1 MNSVRRLMMVMIRGL
16 GVQSFV
22 NTYTSLPVKQQKRL
36 EEKAQAY
43 VQALDQAIA
52 QVLSPTIGRS
62 EGQFLVTDDV
72 IPLYG
77 MGPSPEE
84 AMADYRSV
92 VVEYYES
99 LEEDAE
105 ELGHALRKQLELLRQ
120 ISSLLEKVP

>member
-1 MNSVRRLMMVMIRGL
+1 MNRAWELIVEMHNL
-16 GVQSFV
+16 GQQSFV
-22 NTYTSLPVKQQKRL
+22 STYTSLPVRQQRRL
-36 EEKAQAY
+36 EEQAQAY

-62 EGQFLVTDDV
+62 EDRFLVTDAV

-77 MGPSPEE
+77 VGPNPKE

-99 LEEDAE
+99 LEEDAQ
-105 ELGHALRKQLELLRQ
+105 ELGRALREQLGLLRRVF
-120 ISSLLEKVP
+120 STLENDA

>member
-1 MNSVRRLMMVMIRGL
+1 MRILA
-16 GVQSFV
+16 VQSFV
-22 NTYTSLPVKQQKRL
+22 DIYTSLPVKQQKHL

-43 VQALDQAIA
+43 VKALDQAIA
-52 QVLSPTIGRS
+52 RFLSPTIGRS
-62 EGQFLVTDDV
+62 EDQFLITDEI

-77 MGPSPEE
+77 VGPRPEE

-105 ELGHALRKQLELLRQ
+105 ELGRSLQEQLDLLRQ
-120 ISSLLEKVP
+120 LFSFVEEVS

>member
-1 MNSVRRLMMVMIRGL
+1 MVMMPSVGA
-16 GVQSFV
+16 QSFV
-22 NTYTSLPVKQQKRL
+22 ETYTSLPIRQRKRL

-62 EGQFLVTDDV
+62 EGQFLITDEV

-77 MGPSPEE
+77 VGLSPEE

-99 LEEDAE
+99 LVEDAD

-120 ISSLLEKVP
+120 VFSLLEKVS

>member
-1 MNSVRRLMMVMIRGL
+1 MVVMISSS
-16 GVQSFV
+16 GVQSLV
-22 NTYTSLPVKQQKRL
+22 DTYKSLPVRQRRRL

-43 VQALDQAIA
+43 IQALDQAIA
-52 QVLSPTIGRS
+52 EVLSPTIGRS
-62 EGQFLVTDDV
+62 QGQFLVTDEV

-77 MGPSPEE
+77 VGPSPEE

-105 ELGHALRKQLELLRQ
+105 ELGRALREQLELLRQ
-120 ISSLLEKVP
+120 AFSLLDKVP

>member
-1 MNSVRRLMMVMIRGL
+1 MNGRRLVRMGDR

-22 NTYTSLPVKQQKRL
+22 NTYTSLPVKQRKRL
-36 EEKAQAY
+36 EEEAQAY
-43 VQALDQAIA
+43 IQALDQAIA

-62 EGQFLVTDDV
+62 EGQFLVTDEI

-77 MGPSPEE
+77 VGPSPEE

-99 LEEDAE
+99 LEEDAD
-105 ELGHALRKQLELLRQ
+105 ELGQALQKQLELLRQ
-120 ISSLLEKVP
+120 VFSLLEKMP

>member
-1 MNSVRRLMMVMIRGL
+1 MVMMRGL
-16 GVQSFV
+16 DVQSFV
-22 NTYTSLPVKQQKRL
+22 DTYTSLPVKQQRRL

-43 VQALDQAIA
+43 IQALDQAIA

-62 EGQFLVTDDV
+62 EDQFLVTDDV

-77 MGPSPEE
+77 VGLSPEG

-105 ELGHALRKQLELLRQ
+105 ELGRALQEQLELLRQ
-120 ISSLLEKVP
+120 VFSLLEKVP

>member
-1 MNSVRRLMMVMIRGL
+1 MGDL

-22 NTYTSLPVKQQKRL
+22 NTYTSLPVKQRKRL
-36 EEKAQAY
+36 EEEAQAY
-43 VQALDQAIA
+43 IQALDQAIA

-62 EGQFLVTDDV
+62 EGQFLVTDEI

-77 MGPSPEE
+77 VGPSPEE

-99 LEEDAE
+99 LEEDAD
-105 ELGHALRKQLELLRQ
+105 ELGQALQKQLELLRQ
-120 ISSLLEKVP
+120 VFSLLEKAP